1 MKISEVTMETVA
13 AHVRTAA
20 DDQLLEVYWDAAVKS
35 VLSYTGLDNVTAD
48 KYDDLTVAALV
59 ITSEMYD
66 NRQMQVES
74 DKVSKVVEGFIGLH
88 DHNLLPGEDV
98 TP

>member
-1 MKISEVTMETVA
+1 MKISDVTMETVA
-13 AHVRTAA
+13 AHVRTDAE
-20 DDQLLEVYWDAAVKS
+20 DKLLKVYWDAAVKS
-35 VLSYTGLDNVTAD
+35 VLSHTGLSAEEAD
-48 KYDDLTVAALV
+48 EYDDLTVAALV

-74 DKVSKVVEGFIGLH
+74 DRVSKVVEGFIGLH
-88 DHNLLPGEDV
+88 DHNLLPREDV